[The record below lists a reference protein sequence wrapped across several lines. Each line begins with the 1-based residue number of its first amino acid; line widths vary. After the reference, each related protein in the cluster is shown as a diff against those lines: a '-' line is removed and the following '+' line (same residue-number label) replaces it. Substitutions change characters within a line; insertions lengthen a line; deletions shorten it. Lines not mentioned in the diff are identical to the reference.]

1 MVEEVETEAQVQR
14 DLVLGILASVDQ
26 KTNIVLFNSNNHETV
41 P

>member
-14 DLVLGILASVDQ
+14 DLVLGILVSMDK